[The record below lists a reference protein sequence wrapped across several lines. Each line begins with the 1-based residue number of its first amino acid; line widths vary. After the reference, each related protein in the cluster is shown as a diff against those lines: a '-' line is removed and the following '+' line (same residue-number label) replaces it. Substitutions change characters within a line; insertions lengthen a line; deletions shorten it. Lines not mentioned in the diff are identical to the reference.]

1 MLRLEPITPD
11 NWREPLRVRED
22 QRSYVAEGAVLLARA
37 YAYREQ
43 HSEARRIVADGVP
56 VGMVLWHDWPEGR
69 RYILSQL
76 YIDQRYQGRGY
87 GREASLLVLDAMR
100 RDGLYSQC
108 ELCYVEGDD
117 PARRLYESLGFRPT
131 GDDDENEIGMVL
143 TL

>member
-22 QRSYVAEGAVLLARA
+22 QRHYVAQGAGLLARA
-37 YAYREQ
+37 YAYRERR
-43 HSEARRIVADGVP
+43 SEARQIVADGVP

-69 RYILSQL
+69 CYILSQL

-87 GREASLLVLDAMR
+87 GREASLLVLEAMR
-100 RDGLYSQC
+100 KDGRYSRC
-108 ELCYVEGDD
+108 ELCYVVGDE
-117 PARRLYESLGFRPT
+117 PARRLYESLGFRTT
-131 GDDDENEIGMVL
+131 GDDDDDEIVMAL

>member
-22 QRSYVAEGAVLLARA
+22 QRAYVAEGAVLLARA

-43 HSEARRIVADGVP
+43 RSQVRQITAEGVP
-56 VGMVLWHDWPEGR
+56 VGMVLWHDWPEGQC
-69 RYILSQL
+69 YMLSQL

-87 GREASLLVLDAMR
+87 GRAASRLALDAMCADGRYR
-100 RDGLYSQC
+100 RC
-108 ELCYVEGDD
+108 ELCYVAGDE
-117 PARRLYESLGFRPT
+117 PARRLYASLGFRPT
-131 GDDDENEIGMVL
+131 GDRDEDEIVMAL